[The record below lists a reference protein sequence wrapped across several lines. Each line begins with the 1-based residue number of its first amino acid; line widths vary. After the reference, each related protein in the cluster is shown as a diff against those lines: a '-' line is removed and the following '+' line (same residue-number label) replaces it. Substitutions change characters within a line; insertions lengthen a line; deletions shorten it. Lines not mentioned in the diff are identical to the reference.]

1 MKEDKRFKQRS
12 EEEKKYIKRRLNII
26 EGQVRGVKQ
35 MIEDDRYCKDILIQ
49 LSAIYKSLKSVEEEI
64 LKNHLKECVV
74 QDIKNNKLEVIDEVV
89 ELFRRMN

>member
-35 MIEDDRYCKDILIQ
+35 MIEDDRYCKDILI
-49 LSAIYKSLKSVEEEI
+49 
-64 LKNHLKECVV
+64 ECVV